1 MIDDY
6 VCIYRLGL
14 KMFFK
19 IKKYLIKFCLFII
32 TIILLSGLTL
42 IALLKYHRIPTQE
55 ILSWQ
60 TELAFED
67 LKQKNQ
73 SFDLSFRS
81 AEGML
86 LSLKSEQ
93 PRRYV
98 PIYQISPWAILSVIA
113 SEDERFWTHSG
124 FDIWSMGRAVYQN
137 FKGKREGASTITQ
150 QLCKLWIGNQ
160 KTLTRKIKELA
171 LAIQVEQNL
180 SKAEIITRYLNE
192 VYFGT
197 QAYGIEQA
205 SRTYFK
211 KSASALN
218 LSESALLAGII
229 PQPSV
234 INPVLNLKMSI
245 WRAKRVL
252 RSLARLGWISEK
264 ERKEAE
270 LSFKHLKISNK
281 YNQHQAWAPNAVDE
295 MEKQTKAFILMAK
308 KFKNQQSQSLT
319 VHSSIKLVD
328 QQIAQNNLFWGILDF
343 AKKQGFYDTKINL
356 SPNQIKN
363 FQEKTCKFKHWQN
376 SNQDFQLYVVTQK
389 SDENK
394 DLDAKQHFVSNA
406 KLSLTKLC
414 PKLPQISMDAQDQIE
429 IKLSDEK
436 WLKAFDPIAT
446 ANPKDS
452 DPQLGIDH
460 WQIGDVLW
468 VDLRQEQQAKL
479 MQNPFPKS
487 DFQLQG
493 SMINIDK
500 NHWVTT
506 LIGSYD
512 YAHSQFNRATQSC
525 RPMGSLI
532 KPFIYL
538 YALQTPKYQLD
549 TLLSDA
555 PISIYDQD
563 SNLLWKP
570 RDHHQTQGIGV
581 PLKEA
586 LARSLNL
593 PTLHLTQDLG
603 ISNTQNW
610 LKKWAFE
617 DQPPKL
623 NFALGSGCVRLI
635 EMTEKFSRLS
645 HFIQNP
651 NQPSIPVSAQ
661 MIDRIESK
669 SINGKTIIWEQSTK
683 PKTQLNTQIST
694 LELADEMLL
703 SLINEV
709 QIDLHHNETRNED
722 QLILKPESAT
732 QIDSALQAVFEIGTG
747 QKYQS
752 EHKKFKLAGKTGS
765 TDLYDAW
772 FIGYQPHQTIGI
784 WVGNDQQKRAIGDGE
799 GGGSVALPIVINWLK
814 DLQKSKLMEKNDQ
827 KLNEKLNFSESI
839 SKKAFQTEQGTTQT
853 PMPSKPSNLKKQMQD
868 QSKHKTKIGVQKQ
881 TKHLKSLDALEGEF

>member
-1 MIDDY
+1 MI
-6 VCIYRLGL
+6 V
-14 KMFFK
+14 
-19 IKKYLIKFCLFII
+19 
-32 TIILLSGLTL
+32 LSGITF
-42 IALLKYHRIPTQE
+42 IALLKSRIPTQD
-55 ILSWQ
+55 IISWQ
-60 TELAFED
+60 SELAFED
-67 LKQKNQ
+67 LKQKKQN
-73 SFDLSFRS
+73 FDLSFRS

-98 PIYQISPWAILSVIA
+98 PIHQISPWAILSVIA

-124 FDIWSMGRAVYQN
+124 FDIWSIGRAIYQN

-150 QLCKLWIGNQ
+150 QLSKLWIGNQ

-171 LAIQVEQNL
+171 LAIQVEQTL

-218 LSESALLAGII
+218 LAESAILAGII

-270 LSFKHLKISNK
+270 LSFKDLKISNK

-295 MEKQTKAFILMAK
+295 MEKQIKSSILMAK

-319 VHSSIKLVD
+319 IHSSIKLVD
-328 QQIAQNNLFWGILDF
+328 QQIAQTSLFWGILDF
-343 AKKQGFYDTKINL
+343 AKKQGFYDAKINL
-356 SPNQIKN
+356 SAQQIKS
-363 FQEKTCKFKHWQN
+363 FQEKNCKFKHWQN
-376 SNQDFQLYVVTQK
+376 SNQDFQLYVITQK
-389 SDENK
+389 SDEK
-394 DLDAKQHFVSNA
+394 IDREA
-406 KLSLTKLC
+406 KLFLTKLC
-414 PKLPQISMDAQDQIE
+414 PKLPQISTQISAQISTSPQDQIE
-429 IKLSDEK
+429 IKLNDEK

-446 ANPKDS
+446 ANPKDT
-452 DPQLGIDH
+452 DPPLGIDH
-460 WQIGDVLW
+460 WQIGDLLW
-468 VDLRQEQQAKL
+468 VDLRQDKQARL

-493 SMINIDK
+493 AMIAIDQ

-512 YAHSQFNRATQSC
+512 YVSSQFNRATQSC

-532 KPFIYL
+532 KAFIYL

-581 PLKEA
+581 SLKEA

-645 HFIQNP
+645 HFIQHP
-651 NQPSIPVSAQ
+651 NQAVKPVSAQ
-661 MIDRIESK
+661 MIERIESK
-669 SINGKTIIWEQSTK
+669 SINGKTIIWEQSIQ
-683 PKTQLNTQIST
+683 PKTQLNTQMTT

-703 SLINEV
+703 SFIHEAQTELDQNESN
-709 QIDLHHNETRNED
+709 QED

-732 QIDSALQAVFEIGTG
+732 QIDSALKAVFEIGTG
-747 QKYQS
+747 QKYHS
-752 EHKKFKLAGKTGS
+752 ESKKFELAGKTGS

-799 GGGSVALPIVINWLK
+799 GGGTVALPIVINWLK

-839 SKKAFQTEQGTTQT
+839 SKKAFQTEQGTTQK

-868 QSKHKTKIGVQKQ
+868 QSKHQTKTGVQKQ